1 LSDATPA
8 SNSRKWLVTLSG
20 GDDPAGTAL
29 RAGVDL
35 ALAAGAFGQSVT
47 LVFCGKGLALLSNK
61 PQTNGDL
68 FRLLG
73 SLPYYEIEQVHTLNL
88 PPGSKPLREDL
99 TILPMTGEEWSA
111 AASDADIVVNY

>member
-1 LSDATPA
+1 M
-8 SNSRKWLVTLSG
+8 TLSG

-73 SLPYYEIEQVHTLNL
+73 SLPITIENEDRSRSKKVSIGKFH
-88 PPGSKPLREDL
+88 PPNRP
-99 TILPMTGEEWSA
+99 A
-111 AASDADIVVNY
+111 